1 MRNRFVAAGAAL
13 VGAAFVTTMPVAA
26 GLGVD
31 PDLAAPPH
39 PERPLTA
46 ASISEQR
53 LVEEAHWMQVGA
65 WVQAVQLG
73 QFYEGIALAQ
83 AEAAAAA
90 RRSGGSG
97 DCLGSIRERES
108 RGDYGAVS
116 SSGTYRGAYQ
126 YDQQTWD
133 SNAAASGRTDLV
145 GADPAAVDPASQDQI
160 AADTYARV
168 GISRGVVA
176 VSTARATTR

>member
-31 PDLAAPPH
+31 PDLAAPRH
-39 PERPLTA
+39 AERPLTA

-73 QFYEGIALAQ
+73 QFYEGIARAQ
-83 AEAAAAA
+83 AAAAA
-90 RRSGGSG
+90 RPGSG

-133 SNAAASGRTDLV
+133 SNAAGVGPHRPRRCRPGCGR
-145 GADPAAVDPASQDQI
+145 P
-160 AADTYARV
+160 RV
-168 GISRGVVA
+168 AGPDRG
-176 VSTARATTR
+176 RHLRP

>member
-1 MRNRFVAAGAAL
+1 MHNRFVAAGAAL
-13 VGAAFVTTMPVAA
+13 VGVVFVTTMPVAA

-31 PDLAAPPH
+31 PDLAVPPH
-39 PERPLTA
+39 PERALTA
-46 ASISEQR
+46 TSISEER
-53 LVEEAHWMQVGA
+53 LADEAHWMQVGA

-73 QFYEGIALAQ
+73 QLYEGIARAQ

-90 RRSGGSG
+90 QHGSGGGSG

-108 RGDYGAVS
+108 SGDYGAVS

-160 AADTYARV
+160 AADTYAR
-168 GISRGVVA
+168 RGNQPWGG
-176 VSTARATTR
+176 RC

>member
-31 PDLAAPPH
+31 PDLAGSAH
-39 PERPLTA
+39 PKRTLEA

-53 LVEEAHWMQVGA
+53 LREEAHWIQVGA
-65 WVQAVQLG
+65 WVRAVRLG
-73 QFYEGIALAQ
+73 EFYEGIARAQ

-90 RRSGGSG
+90 RHGSASG
-97 DCLGSIRERES
+97 DCLGSIRNRES

-160 AADTYARV
+160 AADTYARS
-168 GISRGVVA
+168 GNQPWGGRC
-176 VSTARATTR
+176 